1 MYQDQM
7 VGFVEIFDC
16 KLDCVCDLVSHLLHL
31 DVLRLLEY
39 SFGQHFD
46 FNFNNFNNT

>member
-16 KLDCVCDLVSHLLHL
+16 ELDCVCNLVSHLLHVIYL
-31 DVLRLLEY
+31 IELSTHYRPPQE
-39 SFGQHFD
+39 
-46 FNFNNFNNT
+46 